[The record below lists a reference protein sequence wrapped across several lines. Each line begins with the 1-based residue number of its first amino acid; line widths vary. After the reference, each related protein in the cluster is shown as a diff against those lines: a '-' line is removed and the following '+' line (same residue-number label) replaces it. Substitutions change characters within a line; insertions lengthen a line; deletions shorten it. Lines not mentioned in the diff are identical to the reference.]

1 MRIPVVKIRS
11 TYLGLDL
18 GTFHNDQ
25 SQKIVSKFNEAT
37 CTI

>member
-1 MRIPVVKIRS
+1 MRIPAVKIRS

-25 SQKIVSKFNEAT
+25 SQIVSKFNEAI